1 MFVLG
6 TVLFL
11 VQLWT
16 GLGLDHQAS
25 IVRAHRE
32 LFQSEPLADRVPTLR
47 GIHSPDLGQPYS
59 YSFFYMSFPFSRA
72 LHLQLALRRPE
83 LSGRPT

>member
-16 GLGLDHQAS
+16 GLGLDHQVS
-25 IVRAHRE
+25 FVRAHRE
-32 LFQSEPLADRVPTLR
+32 LIQSEPLADRVPTLR
-47 GIHSPDLGQPYS
+47 AIHSPDLGQPYS
-59 YSFFYMSFPFSRA
+59 HSFFYMSFPFSSD
-72 LHLQLALRRPE
+72 LHFQLALRRPE
-83 LSGRPT
+83 PSGRPT